1 MRIIVALAILS
12 LVASCQTT
20 TPEMTS
26 ADRAQVE
33 AEVNEWADGFLAAF
47 ADLNPDKMTSFWT
60 QDGISSVSFARRMT
74 SSAEMADFYD
84 GLLSGWT
91 SSQAEWMPGI
101 VIDVISPTTAVF
113 QGSSRQA
120 TTNSEGVSLVQ
131 LIHFTHYLKKVDGAW
146 KIQMNHVSGGD
157 FPR

>member
-1 MRIIVALAILS
+1 MRIVAALGILS
-12 LVASCQTT
+12 LVAACQTT
-20 TPEMTS
+20 PPEMTT
-26 ADRAQVE
+26 ADRTQVE
-33 AEVNEWADGFLAAF
+33 AEVNEWAEGFLAAF
-47 ADLNPDKMTSFWT
+47 ADLNPDQMMSFWI
-60 QDGISSVSFARRMT
+60 QDGVSSVSFARRMT
-74 SSAEMADFYD
+74 SSAEMADFYH

-101 VIDVISPTTAVF
+101 VIDVISPTTALF

-120 TTNSEGVSLVQ
+120 TTNPEGVGLVQ

-146 KIQMNHVSGGD
+146 KIQMNHVSGGA